1 MTSKIYLN
9 QVLPVEIFRIID
21 EFLFYDLY
29 SESIV
34 SHNRS
39 QKILSDEE
47 LSYYRSGSSKFC
59 HYCRDYF
66 EGEKYFNCR
75 DYFEGEKYFNHKYY
89 LCDSCSKYHERCN
102 FLLMSGKHS
111 FEMKKINI
119 PQYLEGWRQEKE
131 DWFWEEG
138 ISTTDKIKYWKKK
151 EKRDNIRDRLYSGIE
166 SRRGNPYITGIEALR
181 VDKLITALVDGDD
194 PDLIANI
201 EYYV

>member
-47 LSYYRSGSSKFC
+47 LSYCRRGSSKFC
-59 HYCRDYF
+59 HYCRDQF
-66 EGEKYFNCR
+66 MSNNDILKNR
-75 DYFEGEKYFNHKYY
+75 KYFNHKYY

-119 PQYLEGWRQEKE
+119 PQYLKGWRQEKE
-131 DWFWEEG
+131 HWFWEEG

-166 SRRGNPYITGIEALR
+166 SRRGNPYITGIEALH
-181 VDKLITALVDGDD
+181 VDKLTTALVDADD